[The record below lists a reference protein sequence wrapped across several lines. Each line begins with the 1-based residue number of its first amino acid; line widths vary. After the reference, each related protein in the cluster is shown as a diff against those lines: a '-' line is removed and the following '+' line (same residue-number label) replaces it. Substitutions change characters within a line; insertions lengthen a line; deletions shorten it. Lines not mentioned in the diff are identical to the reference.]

1 MGHAGLP
8 GAAAGAYRRPMSS
21 RSLSSD
27 GCALAVLLPAEAAFG
42 LVFAAVLALNGHAWG
57 AAVWLGGMATAAL
70 ASAVFFFRDGFA
82 VTGGGQL
89 LATLFF
95 LAVALGYR

>member
-1 MGHAGLP
+1 
-8 GAAAGAYRRPMSS
+8 MSS

-27 GCALAVLLPAEAAFG
+27 GCALAVLLPAEVAFG

-57 AAVWLGGMATAAL
+57 AAAWLGGMATAAL
-70 ASAVFFFRDGFA
+70 TSAVFFFRDGFA

-89 LATLFF
+89 LAALFF

>member
-1 MGHAGLP
+1 MP
-8 GAAAGAYRRPMSS
+8 S

-27 GCALAVLLPAEAAFG
+27 GCALVVLLPAEVAFG
-42 LVFAAVLALNGHAWG
+42 LVFAAALALNGHAWG
-57 AAVWLGGMATAAL
+57 AMVWLGGAAVVAL
-70 ASAVFFFRDGFA
+70 AAAVFFFRDGFA

-89 LATLFF
+89 LAALFF